1 MCKVNV
7 SENALGEKGVIACKD
22 LLQVPSVKRLFFCN
36 NGLSA
41 EASELITETLLASP
55 ALINDALPFTTL
67 HFYNNMSGENGAKA
81 SAKLFER
88 CPLLENVRY
97 SATRAGRVG
106 CAAIAEVY
114 MRTDTIRVPVH
125 LNIFIVFD

>member
-1 MCKVNV
+1 MFQVNV
-7 SENALGEKGVIACKD
+7 SENALGQKGVIACQD

-55 ALINDALPFTTL
+55 AMVNGTLPFTTL

-81 SAKLFER
+81 SARLIEK
-88 CPLLENVRY
+88 CPELDNVRY
-97 SATRAGRVG
+97 SATRAGREG
-106 CAAIAEVY
+106 CAAIGQVCYDATV
-114 MRTDTIRVPVH
+114 DG
-125 LNIFIVFD
+125 F